1 MSFSPFFLLAVGIAI
16 SSALFLAGYRP
27 WRRAVLRARL
37 EGQLPEALRAIADA
51 VAGGMDLRG
60 AFGVVA
66 SMGARPLSDV
76 ARRVLALSEV
86 GGMTVEE
93 ALWRTAEEVGS
104 PNFKRFALIVA
115 EAVRSGARLPEV
127 LGAAARSFATV
138 VEFRRDLAAQ
148 LRPYVLLFYAVLGVF
163 VVLSD
168 LLIYFM
174 IPQLAKLSSS
184 VASSAI
190 RPAVVNALDA
200 LTVMFFSAIVQSIV
214 GGLIVGRIVYF
225 SASAGLVHSAVA
237 SAISTAALLAPLW
250 VKF

>member
-1 MSFSPFFLLAVGIAI
+1 M
-16 SSALFLAGYRP
+16 
-27 WRRAVLRARL
+27 RARL

-51 VAGGMDLRG
+51 VAGGMDLKG

-66 SMGARPLSDV
+66 SMGAPPLSDIMK
-76 ARRVLALSEV
+76 RVLALSEV
-86 GGMTVEE
+86 GGMTAEE

-104 PNFKRFALIVA
+104 PDFKRFALIVA

-127 LGAAARSFATV
+127 LGAAARSFAAV
-138 VEFRRDLAAQ
+138 VEFRRDLTTQ

-168 LLIYFM
+168 VLIYFM
-174 IPQLAKLSSS
+174 IPQLAELSSS
-184 VASSAI
+184 AVASSI

-200 LTVMFFSAIVQSIV
+200 LAIVFFSAISQSIV

-225 SASAGLVHSAVA
+225 NASAGLVHSAIA

-250 VKF
+250 AKF